1 MFAFEFCSKEAAQ
14 EAMLYSYNQAMNG
27 FSAKLTAEQVKAL
40 QGLFDQYSMFWLLHI
55 LKTLVPD

>member
-40 QGLFDQYSMFWLLHI
+40 QGLFDQYSMFW
-55 LKTLVPD
+55 